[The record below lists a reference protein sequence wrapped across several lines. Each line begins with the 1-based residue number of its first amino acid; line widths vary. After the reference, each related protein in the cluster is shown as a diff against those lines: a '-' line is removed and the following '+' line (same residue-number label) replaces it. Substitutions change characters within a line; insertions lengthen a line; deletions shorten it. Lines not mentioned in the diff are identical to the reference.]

1 MKIALVLDDT
11 LDTPDGVQQYVLNV
25 GSWLSDQGHE
35 VHYLVGQTTRTDI
48 ANIHVMSR
56 NVRVKF
62 NGNRMSIPLPV
73 SRRRL
78 RSFLAEQQYDVV
90 HVQVPYSPFM
100 AGRLVKS
107 LPAHTP
113 VVGTFHILP
122 YSPLVTF
129 GNWLLA
135 IANRGSGKRFDRVL
149 AVTAPAGRFADRIYG
164 YKTEVVPNP
173 VALSQYE
180 SATSNDAN
188 LNIVF
193 LGRLVARKGAMQL
206 LQAVAYMQREHL
218 YDGNFHVYVGGKGEL
233 APALA
238 SFVKSNGLSEIV
250 TLQGFVEETA
260 KPAFLAQADIAVYPS
275 LAGESFG
282 IVLLEGM
289 AAARGVVLA
298 GNNPGYASVMQ
309 PYPDQLFD
317 PRDTRAFAELLA
329 WQLAHPEARGRA
341 ADLQRGYVQHF
352 DIGVV
357 GARLVSI
364 YTHLL
369 QTKART

>member
-25 GSWLSDQGHE
+25 GSWLSGQGHE
-35 VHYLVGQTTRTDI
+35 VHYLVGQTARTDI
-48 ANIHVMSR
+48 PNVHVMSR
-56 NVRVKF
+56 NMQVKF

-78 RSFLAEQQYDVV
+78 KTFLAEQRYDVV

-100 AGRLVKS
+100 AGRLVKA

-122 YSPLVTF
+122 YSSLVTF
-129 GNWLLA
+129 GNQLLA
-135 IANRGSGKRFDRVL
+135 IANRRSGKRFDRIL
-149 AVTAPAGRFADRIYG
+149 AVTAPAGSFAHKVYG

-173 VALSQYE
+173 VALAQYE
-180 SATSNDAN
+180 NVTSDDPN

-193 LGRLVARKGAMQL
+193 LGRLVARKGALQL
-206 LQAVAYMQREHL
+206 LQAIAYMHREQL
-218 YDGNFHVYVGGKGEL
+218 YDGNYHVYIGGKGEL
-233 APALA
+233 AATI
-238 SFVKSNGLSEIV
+238 SNFVEANELSKIV
-250 TLQGFVEETA
+250 TIQGFVEEAA
-260 KPAFLAQADIAVYPS
+260 KPAFLSKADIAVYPS

-289 AAARGVVLA
+289 AAGRGVVLA

-329 WQLAHPEARGRA
+329 WHLAHPEARGRA
-341 ADLQRGYVQHF
+341 ADLQHGYVQRF